1 MISVV
6 RMRGGGGS
14 SQQLRPRATRS
25 PLFVLGG
32 MTEETGRDERG
43 EGRRRGR
50 RRAVSTGVEEEE
62 AN

>member
-25 PLFVLGG
+25 PPFRFGG
-32 MTEETGRDERG
+32 DDRGNGPRRRG

-50 RRAVSTGVEEEE
+50 GRAVSTGVEEEE